1 MERFASPLHVTAT
14 IGTSAAPQQRG
25 IDNVTDVAY
34 CERRCQACSRDFVV
48 VGRRR
53 TNTGIT
59 PAIELV
65 SCPYCHDARRAM
77 LAPDVEGPI
86 GAVHTTEEW
95 QQLRGRHAAPALSDA
110 ELGTIE
116 KGAPGREDVAR
127 LVAEVRRLHTE
138 SSWLRLEN
146 ERLLERLRKQL

>member
-1 MERFASPLHVTAT
+1 
-14 IGTSAAPQQRG
+14 
-25 IDNVTDVAY
+25 VTDVAY

-48 VGRRR
+48 VGRKR
-53 TNTGIT
+53 TNTGLT

-77 LAPDVEGPI
+77 LAPDVEGPVND
-86 GAVHTTEEW
+86 VHTMEEW
-95 QQLRGRHAAPALSDA
+95 QQLRERHAAPALSDA
-110 ELGTIE
+110 ELGAIE
-116 KGAPGREDVAR
+116 AGANGSGDVAR
-127 LVAEVRRLHTE
+127 LAAEVRRLHTE